1 MKVGANNCIPSIP
14 CIFLHFVSFVVVI
27 CAVLFFFGCLTQN
40 FCIPTARSSKLV
52 YNHRL
57 RAEKAN
63 ADKCTVISYIIIT
76 GLSQYVNIR
85 VRGFHLV

>member
-1 MKVGANNCIPSIP
+1 MKVGANNCIPSVP

-27 CAVLFFFGCLTQN
+27 CAVLFFFGCLAQN

-57 RAEKAN
+57 RAEK
-63 ADKCTVISYIIIT
+63 KCRQVHVISYIIIT